1 MPVFKPGTPVVTEE
15 PVVEVIVSED
25 LPLKQGRHRFQ
36 LIVEDDAGN
45 VSLPDIA
52 DVIVRD
58 TIRPTAVMEAPRS
71 VQPGKNF
78 MLDGRRSSDVP
89 PGKIIK
95 YEWTLLE

>member
-1 MPVFKPGTPVVTEE
+1 MAEFKPGTPVTTEE
-15 PVVEVIVSED
+15 PVVEVTVSAE
-25 LPLKQGRHRFQ
+25 LPLKPGRHRFQ

-45 VSLPDIA
+45 VSLPDVV

-58 TIRPTAVMEAPRS
+58 TIRPTAVLEAPKS
-71 VQPGKNF
+71 VQPGQSF

-89 PGKIIK
+89 PGKVVK